1 MQVVLAKEVVMD
13 SSHSFLLSD
22 LPIATGEKF
31 TVIVMRDNVT
41 AKKPKKTRQ
50 VFAHRIPVENITL
63 PNRDELH
70 ER

>member
-1 MQVVLAKEVVMD
+1 MQVVLAKEAVMD

-31 TVIVMRDNVT
+31 TIIVIRDNTTV
-41 AKKPKKTRQ
+41 KPKNARK
-50 VFAHRIPVENITL
+50 VFAHRILVDNITL

>member
-1 MQVVLAKEVVMD
+1 MQVVLAKEAVMD

-22 LPIATGEKF
+22 LPIETGEKF
-31 TVIVMRDNVT
+31 TIIVMRDNAT
-41 AKKPKKTRQ
+41 FKPKNTRK
-50 VFAHRIPVENITL
+50 VFAHRISVENITL